1 MSTEVTIGF
10 PNMFNC
16 ESRQEAEIFMQNE
29 VEAVEET
36 RNSDEDKREKH
47 LRYLTSHFKYNKFY
61 RCLAGVCIGHFVR
74 SFNDITGSHEVL
86 TPRFVQMVK
95 DNGKEAF
102 CITIPVEQYR
112 RWYEIASQYGSTNQ
126 NPFERIIGGVEHLGI
141 TCEDCDIQY
150 NIEHDSNGMEDF
162 LDVGNY
168 QEFLDSCYGP
178 ETEEE

>member
-16 ESRQEAEIFMQNE
+16 ESRQEAEIFIYNE
-29 VEAVEET
+29 VEAIAET
-36 RNSDEDKREKH
+36 RNSDKDKEEKH
-47 LRYLTSHFKYNKFY
+47 LRYLTNHFKYNEFY

-86 TPRFVQMVK
+86 TPKFVQMVE

-102 CITIPVEQYR
+102 CITMPIDQYR
-112 RWYEIASQYGSTNQ
+112 RWYEIASRYGNPCK
-126 NPFERIIGGVEHLGI
+126 NPFERIINGVEYLADA
-141 TCEDCDIQY
+141 CEDCDIQY
-150 NIEHDSNGMEDF
+150 DIEQNSNGMEDF
-162 LDVGNY
+162 LDVSNY